1 MCPTTFTAGVKPFY
15 HRRRFREV
23 VARVVPVVVL
33 VVVAL
38 PEVVVVLEEVE
49 VDATVPAQ
57 TYTPSC

>member
-1 MCPTTFTAGVKPFY
+1 
-15 HRRRFREV
+15 
-23 VARVVPVVVL
+23 
-33 VVVAL
+33 VVAL